1 MAKKKKINYTPYIV
15 GAGAL
20 GILAYAFKDD
30 IKNLFKKESLPEE
43 QPETPNVMIENV
55 VTPSGITPIVAQIT
69 PGFNKIG
76 TPKDQLNFDQYY
88 NFGDKGQE
96 VAKMQQILN
105 RIAEITKKPKIKE
118 DGIYGQ
124 GTQARLSQMFKDT
137 SKINLYKMYAALFAI
152 YIKNAAN
159 KNIENWFNYYDL
171 LISSPQSYAENK
183 NLYFKYN
190 KPI

>member
-1 MAKKKKINYTPYIV
+1 MAKKKKIDYTPYII

-88 NFGDKGQE
+88 KFGDKGQE

-152 YIKNAAN
+152 YTVITDKIKTDWTLDYDTIL
-159 KNIENWFNYYDL
+159 KDPQNYAL
-171 LISSPQSYAENK
+171 WKSS
-183 NLYFKYN
+183 YFRNN